1 MEELRKNK
9 QFMFLFIIFIIISFV
24 HILYATLSMRGMYE
38 DGGFYMIEMLNNI
51 SNNIFRFSYD
61 NGHPRF
67 FISILHQLPVF
78 VSGIILGIKNK
89 YVLMGIYSF
98 SQFFIPFLALLWNFK
113 LTQRTKRYDILFWSI
128 FCYGAILMPFMIF
141 SVVEILI
148 GGMFHFILWNY
159 LVSEIDYKKRDIVAI
174 IFLLIIM
181 FTTYEYVVA
190 LGFIF
195 FLAHF
200 NYVINEKSIKNQCV
214 KTLIGLGALGASI
227 FNIWYMLHVPGEGGE
242 IMRFLKEAHD
252 YMPYILNLNSLFSV
266 LTILIIF
273 LLFFKK
279 TKFSNLSLGLI
290 FFVFIFAM
298 VYLLKHPTQ
307 SVYPMWEQ
315 HFRTI
320 PCWFFP
326 LLFIGLYI
334 KDFISDKFHTIKYIN
349 FICVALI
356 CCIFQNCWQL
366 VDTYYWNK
374 NIEYMKQ
381 ELDKTDALLYIPS
394 EHEEISGFHNE
405 QLRRYIWHGI
415 YAATSILFSDT
426 YEQRTLLMNYD
437 ENQDPG
443 NGTFR
448 NFLYVTPWNPSVMSM
463 PFGTYI
469 SVKNKFWDLTDCAA
483 ALDKY
488 NKENNIE
495 TNE

>member
-1 MEELRKNK
+1 MEELKTNK
-9 QFMFLFIIFIIISFV
+9 QFVFLFTIFIVISLI

-38 DGGFYMIEMLNNI
+38 DGGFYMIKMLNNI
-51 SNNIFRFSYD
+51 SDNIFYFYYD

-67 FISILHQLPVF
+67 FISFLHELPVLA
-78 VSGIILGIKNK
+78 SGIILGIKNK
-89 YVLMGIYSF
+89 YILMGIYSF
-98 SQFFIPFLALLWNFK
+98 FQFFLPFIALLWNFQ
-113 LTQRTKRYDILFWSI
+113 LTKRTKRYDILFWSI

-159 LVSEIDYKKRDIVAI
+159 LVSDIDYKKRDILCI
-174 IFLLIIM
+174 LFLIIM
-181 FTTYEYVVA
+181 MFATYEYVVM

-200 NYVINEKSIKNQCV
+200 HYVLKDKSFKNQCV
-214 KTLIGLGALGASI
+214 KTLIGLGALCASVY
-227 FNIWYMLHVPGEGGE
+227 NIWYMFHVPSEGGE
-242 IMRFLKEAHD
+242 IMRFMNEAHD
-252 YMPYILNLNSLFSV
+252 YMPYILNLNSLLSV
-266 LTILIIF
+266 LTIVILLCLI
-273 LLFFKK
+273 LKK
-279 TKFSNLSLGLI
+279 TKLSNLLLI
-290 FFVFIFAM
+290 FFGLLYTCAFI
-298 VYLLKHPTQ
+298 YLLKHPLQ

-315 HFRTI
+315 HLRTI
-320 PCWFFP
+320 PCWFLP
-326 LLFIGLYI
+326 LLFMGLYI
-334 KDFISDKFHTIKYIN
+334 KDFISNRFNNIKYIN

-356 CCIFQNCWQL
+356 CCIFQSCWQM

-381 ELDKTDALLYIPS
+381 ELNKTNALLYIPS
-394 EHEEISGFHNE
+394 EHEEISSFHNE

-415 YAATSILFSDT
+415 FTATSVLFSDT

-463 PFGTYI
+463 PFGAYI

-488 NKENNIE
+488 NKDNNIE